1 MMAGMIAG
9 RWRAAFR
16 WSALAGI
23 VALAGC
29 LGAQIKANQDQL
41 AQQQVQLDQLK
52 RQIAALQVQNAAG
65 SFSAVSPGG
74 CDETVMRE
82 ASRKGGERFAAS
94 DLPHALA
101 YYQDAVSACPNNSRA
116 QLNLARTYESL
127 GDTPQA
133 RAHYQPAADAPG
145 DDSATKE
152 ARDALA
158 RLHP

>member
-1 MMAGMIAG
+1 L
-9 RWRAAFR
+9 RAALG
-16 WSALAGI
+16 WVALAGL

-29 LGAQIKANQDQL
+29 GGDLIKANQEQL

-52 RQIAALQVQNAAG
+52 QQVAALQAQNAAG
-65 SFSAVSPGG
+65 PIVPAAPGA
-74 CDETVMRE
+74 CDDTVMRE

-101 YYQDAVSACPNNSRA
+101 YYQDAVSACPANSRA

-127 GDTPQA
+127 GDTTQA
-133 RAHYQPAADAPG
+133 RTHYQLAAAATGADAG
-145 DDSATKE
+145 VAKE
-152 ARDALA
+152 ASDALA